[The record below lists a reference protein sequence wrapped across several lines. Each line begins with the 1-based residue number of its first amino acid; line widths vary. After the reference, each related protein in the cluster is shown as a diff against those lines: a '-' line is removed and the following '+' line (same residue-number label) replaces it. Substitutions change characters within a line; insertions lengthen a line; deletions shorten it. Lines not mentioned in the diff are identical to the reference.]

1 MKRLFLIML
10 MFTFIYNVK
19 SQELSAVQL
28 IDNIMEVQ
36 SMRELNKFRDDLV
49 KEMKTLDMSNITP
62 EEHQELGMVYE
73 KMRTEYNSLIGLI
86 KQDILDFKNIKLMSK
101 NSSEVSARYKTTINN
116 VTSIYNN
123 EFLPTYASLSQDR
136 NLIAL
141 IFPLIE
147 KGIRFIIDIIKTKK
161 LKKETLMNDLLNI
174 TNVRFNDGLVLPP
187 WNTLTKVGNLKN
199 SKLIGQPEIT
209 INSVETP
216 IVVQSKIKPVQV
228 DTTVSIEYPSMKQL
242 SGSIQFISYEEDGS
256 KYNMEFEIPKTTR
269 DLKVG
274 IKNSSSFISKLI
286 YEVGLSF
293 QIRITNTAFVYVFAF
308 NDNDVCYPIYPY
320 NNDWV
325 QSFNMTKDRNLGVG
339 PLMMKDNNNLLVIPS
354 KNADTGEEN
363 YIQIAGASDRERLCL
378 ILSKSELDLNDLC
391 KKIESMTGSL
401 SSRVNSV
408 LSSPNLGT
416 LDNLKLT
423 IDSEKINFEMVDKWL
438 IPLIF
443 EIRRN

>member
-1 MKRLFLIML
+1 
-10 MFTFIYNVK
+10 
-19 SQELSAVQL
+19 
-28 IDNIMEVQ
+28 
-36 SMRELNKFRDDLV
+36 
-49 KEMKTLDMSNITP
+49 
-62 EEHQELGMVYE
+62 
-73 KMRTEYNSLIGLI
+73 
-86 KQDILDFKNIKLMSK
+86 
-101 NSSEVSARYKTTINN
+101 
-116 VTSIYNN
+116 
-123 EFLPTYASLSQDR
+123 
-136 NLIAL
+136 
-141 IFPLIE
+141 
-147 KGIRFIIDIIKTKK
+147 
-161 LKKETLMNDLLNI
+161 MNDLLSI

-187 WNTLTKVGNLKN
+187 WNTLTKVSSLKS
-199 SKLIGQPEIT
+199 SKLIGQPEVT

-216 IVVQSKIKPVQV
+216 IVVQSKIKPIQV
-228 DTTVSIEYPSMKQL
+228 DTTISVEYPVMKQL

-274 IKNSSSFISKLI
+274 NKNSSSFISKLI
-286 YEVGLSF
+286 YETGLSF
-293 QIRITNTAFVYVFAF
+293 QIRITNTAFVYAFAF

-325 QSFNMTKDRNLGVG
+325 QSFNMSKDRNLGVG

-363 YIQIAGASDRERLCL
+363 YIQITGTSNRERLCL

-391 KKIESMTGSL
+391 NKVQSMTGSL

-423 IDSEKINFEMVDKWL
+423 TDSEKINFEMVDKWL